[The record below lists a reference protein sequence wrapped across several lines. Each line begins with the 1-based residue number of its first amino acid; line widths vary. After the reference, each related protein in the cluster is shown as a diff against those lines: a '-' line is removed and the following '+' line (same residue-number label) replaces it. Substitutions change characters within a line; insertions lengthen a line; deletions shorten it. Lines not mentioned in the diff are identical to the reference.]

1 MTLILDRPRLNARHS
16 TLSDLEPLELVYSHM
31 PKWLLDA
38 EPGVIDALN
47 ASMAQSRAYHER
59 VGKKFSQ
66 LQSVDSY
73 CGALLEAELKRE
85 FALRFD
91 IHLDQ
96 LAVVHER
103 LITDD
108 TLLAT
113 VRHRL
118 EHDEPKSLLWAALQN
133 FSADEALADGFH
145 AQSHI
150 RLDGHPEHLSPLKPH
165 YFAAVCRTLDLGA
178 KYQTYLQTFLGVAPT
193 GEANPDATQLATESN
208 LRLLK
213 IYDMQVDAH
222 IAWLKKNITETSYK
236 ALVAVLVPPSQTAT
250 TTTAS
255 LDGKPVV
262 LSSISLLDTPIDGV
276 VIFSPETLLLHPGNR
291 LIAYIPNDPV
301 APFFEFT
308 SLQVFTDELKQRL
321 QDPAYVSFFSRFV
334 ALSARAAF
342 VKKLNERPVYLGLT
356 ADVLSMSAAHYLCT
370 VQLKNM
376 FADAQLLAVPTGV
389 LDERLRE
396 ERWQLYKGVG
406 LLLINVAALFVPV
419 LGDLMLAVAI
429 GDMLKEVYEG
439 VEDWTHG
446 DTDHAREHLL
456 TVAKD
461 IAVNVAV
468 VVGVSAIKAAASR
481 LNEATRVHF
490 EGFEAIKR
498 EDGAVRLWNRN
509 LEHYENPSAHMH
521 RYTADARGF
530 FTHQARQHITVAA
543 KHYPVEFDRALQQW
557 RIPHARR
564 PQAFKPALLHN
575 GDGAWQLAHELPL
588 EWQGSAAILGRLGG
602 AAATLDERTLE
613 QVRQLTHTSEEIM
626 RRVHLENLLP
636 PPLLAITLKRFE
648 IDRAL
653 TAFVE
658 QMSTPQYNAAH
669 WAHWQLS
676 LLPYLQKWPAGK
688 GFVVADESGQSLA
701 RYGSTLWPTTS
712 QINLT
717 SAVLHDGK
725 LLEAVLAALP
735 ADEGKALLS
744 HELSQSPKPVSAL
757 AKTLADYL
765 QGNRKKVFERFYQ
778 AFDVSRAPEAKTIEA
793 AFPGLPKAVTQAL
806 VESAS
811 TGQRQVLRTAKVP
824 LKMAETARFYLREAR
839 LDRAIEGFYLKDQA
853 NADTERLMLHFLDRL
868 PGWPADIR
876 WEVRTGSLQGSVTRT
891 VGNTRAPITP
901 RVLVKTE
908 QGVLR
913 YKPRGSIYT
922 LEPGISAELS
932 DAMFESLTPL
942 EREGMGLDA
951 LRGSDTFNEALAAQA
966 ANARQESAQVLGMQP
981 IKPGFKPPSVM
992 PDGQIGYP
1000 LCGLDAGG
1008 HSSALQRRVRELFPE
1023 YSQEQVLDCLDML
1036 VESGV
1041 EPLRALRERKRVR
1054 TSLRNCL
1061 QTWIDSTPSEIPL
1074 AHSPVDH
1081 AEDRYQAAGIIE
1093 RIWRRHPRF
1102 YPQADSVEGRTLNL
1116 SGLRVGSFPV
1126 LPVMADFTHIRVLK
1140 LNNMN
1145 CKNTADS
1152 FLEHFSGVEVL
1163 EMDNNQMNTLP
1174 LPLETM
1180 ANLRHLSLA
1189 QNELFMNAANQSM
1202 LLGLSKLEV
1211 LNLTDNFLG
1220 AGLDL
1225 SRLNHLRRIYLRRTW
1240 IDTWPQ
1246 ALASRPLLEAADL
1259 RQNHIAEIPEDIFQT
1274 SPRVTRNI
1282 TLSNN
1287 PLSAASRLRLA
1298 RFVMQGGSTMG
1309 VDSEAL
1315 LSEAAAF
1322 EFWTAGIT
1330 SHERSRRE
1338 LLWNTLRSEPNS
1350 EDFFNVVS
1358 RLTTT
1363 ADAQSVRQDL
1373 SRRVWEVIEAANE
1386 NADLRR
1392 DVIDIAAAP
1401 RSCTD
1406 SVALSFSALEIQVEL
1421 ARISTDPTRQESDL
1435 INLGRR
1441 LYRLDKL
1448 TKIASEH
1455 YTLQLATGVI
1465 GADELEVLLAYR
1477 TGLAKPLNLPGQP
1490 QSMMFNNLAGVT
1502 AHDLNTAQLQIT
1514 SGEGSAELNAFIS
1527 TLDCWRAYLIERNK
1541 ADYLLMTEPF
1551 HDELNALLRRSPEM
1565 TSGRYVQL
1573 VTGIRHRMDAS
1584 VDVWC
1589 LNKTNESVTVG
1600 TASSSPSTDL

>member
-1 MTLILDRPRLNARHS
+1 MTLIPSRPPLNARDA

-47 ASMAQSRAYHER
+47 ASMAQSRSYHER

-66 LQSVDSY
+66 LQSVESY
-73 CGALLEAELKRE
+73 CGALLEAELKHE
-85 FALRFD
+85 FVLRFD

-96 LAVVHER
+96 LAVVHEH

-133 FSADEALADGFH
+133 FSADEALAEGFH

-165 YFAAVCRTLDLGA
+165 YFAAVCRKLDLGA

-193 GEANPDATQLATESN
+193 GEANPNVTQLATESN

-213 IYDMQVDAH
+213 TYDMQVDAH
-222 IAWLKKNITETSYK
+222 IAWLKKNITETAYK
-236 ALVAVLVPPSQTAT
+236 VLVAVLVAPSPP
-250 TTTAS
+250 AS
-255 LDGKPVV
+255 AASARLDGKSVV
-262 LSSISLLDTPIDGV
+262 CSSIHLLDTPIDGV
-276 VIFSPETLLLHPGNR
+276 VIFSPDTLLLHPGNR

-308 SLQVFTDELKQRL
+308 SLQVFSDELKQRL
-321 QDPAYVSFFSRFV
+321 LDPAYVSFFSRFV

-342 VKKLNERPVYLGLT
+342 VKKLNEHPVYLSLT
-356 ADVLSMSAAHYLCT
+356 AEVLNQSAAHYLCT

-439 VEDWTHG
+439 VEDWTQG

-456 TVAKD
+456 NVAKD
-461 IAVNVAV
+461 LAVNVAV
-468 VVGVSAIKAAASR
+468 VVGASAIKAAASR
-481 LNEATRVHF
+481 LSEATMAHF
-490 EGFEAIKR
+490 EGFEPIKR

-509 LEHYENPSAHMH
+509 LEHYESPTAHVH

-530 FTHQARQHITVAA
+530 FTHQTRQHITVDA
-543 KHYPVEFDRALQQW
+543 KHYPVEFDSELQQW

-564 PQAFKPALLHN
+564 PQAFKPGLLHN
-575 GDGAWQLAHELPL
+575 GDGAWQHAHERPL
-588 EWQGSAAILGRLGG
+588 EWQGSAAIVGRLGG

-613 QVRQLTHTSEEIM
+613 QVRQLTHTSEEVM

-648 IDRAL
+648 IDRTL
-653 TAFVE
+653 SAFVE

-669 WAHWQLS
+669 WAHWQMS
-676 LLPYLQKWPAGK
+676 LLPYLEKWPVGK
-688 GFVVADESGQSLA
+688 GFVVADESGHTLA
-701 RYGSTLWPTTS
+701 SYGSTLWPTTS
-712 QINLT
+712 QINL
-717 SAVLHDGK
+717 SPAVLHDGK
-725 LLEAVLAALP
+725 LLEAVLAALS
-735 ADEGKALLS
+735 ATEGKALLS
-744 HELSQSPKPVSAL
+744 DELRQSREPAFAL
-757 AKTLADYL
+757 ATTLAVYL
-765 QGNRKKVFERFYQ
+765 QDNRKAVFERFYQ
-778 AFDVSRAPEAKTIEA
+778 AFNVSRAPEAQTIEA
-793 AFPGLPKAVTQAL
+793 VFPGLPRAVTQAL
-806 VESAS
+806 VDSAS
-811 TGQRQVLRTAKVP
+811 AEQRQVLRTVKVP
-824 LKMAETARFYLREAR
+824 LKMAETARLYLREAR

-853 NADTERLMLHFLDRL
+853 NADTERLMLHFLERV
-868 PGWPADIR
+868 PGWPTHIP
-876 WEVRTGSLQGSVTRT
+876 WEVRNDSLQGPVLRSIGNSVP
-891 VGNTRAPITP
+891 VNP
-901 RVLVKTE
+901 RVLVKTA
-908 QGVLR
+908 QGILR
-913 YKPRGSIYT
+913 YTPRGSIFS
-922 LEPGISAELS
+922 LEPGTSVSLS
-932 DAMFESLTPL
+932 DAIFKSLNAL
-942 EREGMGLDA
+942 EREGMALDA
-951 LRGSDTFNEALAAQA
+951 SRGSEAFNEVLAAQA
-966 ANARQESAQVLGMQP
+966 ANAREESAQVLGMQP

-992 PDGQIGYP
+992 PDGQTGYP

-1008 HSSALQRRVRELFPE
+1008 HSSSLQRRVRDLFPE
-1023 YSQEQVLDCLDML
+1023 YNQEQVLDYLDML
-1036 VESGV
+1036 IESGV
-1041 EPLRALRERKRVR
+1041 EPIRALRERKRIR

-1061 QTWIDSTPSEIPL
+1061 QTWIDATPSEISL
-1074 AHSPVDH
+1074 THSPVDH
-1081 AEDRYQAAGIIE
+1081 ADDRYQAAGIIA
-1093 RIWRRHPRF
+1093 RVWRRHPTF

-1116 SGLRVGSFPV
+1116 SGLRLGSFPA
-1126 LPVMADFTHIRVLK
+1126 LPVMADFTHIRELK

-1145 CKNTADS
+1145 CKNTADR

-1163 EMDNNQMNTLP
+1163 EMDNNQMSTLP
-1174 LPLETM
+1174 FQLEGM

-1189 QNELFMNAANQSM
+1189 QNELFLNAANKLV

-1211 LNLTDNFLG
+1211 LNLNDNFLG
-1220 AGLDL
+1220 TELDL

-1287 PLSAASRLRLA
+1287 PLSAVSRLRLA

-1309 VDSEAL
+1309 VDSEEL

-1350 EDFFNVVS
+1350 DDFFNVVS

-1373 SRRVWEVIEAANE
+1373 SRRVWEMIEAANE
-1386 NADLRR
+1386 NSDLRR
-1392 DVIDIAAAP
+1392 DLIDIAAAP

-1406 SVALSFSALEIQVEL
+1406 SVALSFSALEIQMEL

-1441 LYRLDKL
+1441 LYRLEKL

-1455 YTLQLATGVI
+1455 YTLQMATGAI
-1465 GADELEVLLAYR
+1465 GADELEVHLAYR
-1477 TGLAKPLNLPGQP
+1477 SGLAKPLNLPGQP
-1490 QSMMFNNLAGVT
+1490 QSMIFNNLAGVT
-1502 AHDLNTAQLQIT
+1502 VEDLSNAKAQVI
-1514 SGEGSAELNAFIS
+1514 SGEDSDELNRFIS
-1527 TLDCWRAYLIERNK
+1527 SLDYWREYLIERNR

-1551 HDELNALLRRSPEM
+1551 HDELSALLRRSPEM

-1573 VTGIRHRMDAS
+1573 VTGIRNRMDAR

-1589 LNKTNESVTVG
+1589 LNKTNKTVSRG
-1600 TASSSPSTDL
+1600 KAPSSPSTGL